1 MTGAPATMLPYSEEH
16 ELVRATAKR
25 FFESECAPHQD
36 AWETARMA
44 PPEIWRRA
52 GELGLL
58 CPRVAEEHGGLGG
71 DFLFAAVLIEE
82 QVRAGATAPVTSLHS
97 DVVAPYLAHYGTDA
111 QKADIL
117 PRMISGEA
125 VGAIAMTEPG
135 AGSDLRGMRMTAT
148 RDGDAYI
155 LNGQKTFISNGA
167 SAGVIITAAKTD
179 EGISLFIVETDDLP
193 GFSHGEPL
201 KKLGQGSAD
210 IAELFFDDV
219 RIPANRLLGGVEG
232 QGFRQMV
239 ERLVEERLLT
249 GIVAVA
255 VMERAIDHATAYTKE
270 RMAFGKRV
278 IDFQNSRFRLAEAE
292 TNARIAR
299 IFLER
304 CILKFIDG
312 RLGEDEAAM
321 LKWWATD
328 LQGKIVDDCLQLF
341 GGYGYMLEYPI
352 SHMWLDSRVARI
364 YGGAN
369 EVMKEI
375 IGRTL

>member
-1 MTGAPATMLPYSEEH
+1 MLPYGDEH
-16 ELVRATAKR
+16 ELIRATAKR
-25 FFESECAPHQD
+25 FFESECAPHQE
-36 AWETARMA
+36 AWESARMA

-58 CPRVAEEHGGLGG
+58 CPRIAETYGGSGG
-71 DFLFAAVLIEE
+71 DFLFAVVLIEE
-82 QVRAGATAPVTSLHS
+82 QVRAGATAPVMSLHS

-111 QKADIL
+111 QKTEIL
-117 PRMISGEA
+117 PKMISGET

-135 AGSDLRGMRMTAT
+135 AGSDLRGMRMTAK
-148 RDGDAYI
+148 RDGDAYV
-155 LNGQKTFISNGA
+155 LSGQKTFISNGA
-167 SAGVIITAAKTD
+167 SAGVVVTAAKTG
-179 EGISLFIVETDDLP
+179 EAISLFIVETADLP
-193 GFSHGEPL
+193 GFSHGAPL
-201 KKLGQGSAD
+201 KKLGQGPAD

-219 RIPANRLLGGVEG
+219 RVPANRLLGEVEG

-239 ERLVEERLLT
+239 ERLAEERLLT

-255 VMERAIDHATAYTKE
+255 MMERAIDHAVAYTKE
-270 RMAFGKRV
+270 RTAFGKRI
-278 IDFQNSRFRLAEAE
+278 IDFQNSRFKLAEAE
-292 TNARIAR
+292 TEARVAR

-304 CILKFIDG
+304 CILKFVDG

-321 LKWWATD
+321 LKWWTTD
-328 LQGKIVDDCLQLF
+328 LQGKIVDECLQFF

-369 EVMKEI
+369 EIMKEI
-375 IGRTL
+375 VGRTL

>member
-1 MTGAPATMLPYSEEH
+1 MTGAPATMLPYGEEH

-25 FFESECAPHQD
+25 FFESECAPHQES
-36 AWETARMA
+36 WETTGMA

-58 CPRVAEEHGGLGG
+58 CPRIEEEHGGLGG
-71 DFLFAAVLIEE
+71 DFLYSVVLTEE
-82 QVRAGATAPVTSLHS
+82 QVRAGVTAPVMSLHS
-97 DVVAPYLAHYGTDA
+97 DVVAPYLAHYGTEA
-111 QKADIL
+111 QKAEIL
-117 PRMISGEA
+117 PKMISGEA
-125 VGAIAMTEPG
+125 VGAIGMTEPG
-135 AGSDLRGMRMTAT
+135 AGSDLRGMRMTAR

-155 LNGQKTFISNGA
+155 LDGQKTFISNGA

-201 KKLGQGSAD
+201 KKLGQRSAD
-210 IAELFFDDV
+210 VAELFFDDV
-219 RIPANRLLGGVEG
+219 RVPADRLLGGVEG

-249 GIVAVA
+249 GMVAVGM
-255 VMERAIDHATAYTKE
+255 MERAIDHAVAYTQG
-270 RMAFGKRV
+270 RMAFGKRI
-278 IDFQNSRFRLAEAE
+278 IDFQNSRFKLAEAE
-292 TNARIAR
+292 TNARVAR

-312 RLGEDEAAM
+312 RLDESEAAM
-321 LKWWATD
+321 LKWWTTD

-352 SHMWLDSRVARI
+352 SNMWLDSRVARI